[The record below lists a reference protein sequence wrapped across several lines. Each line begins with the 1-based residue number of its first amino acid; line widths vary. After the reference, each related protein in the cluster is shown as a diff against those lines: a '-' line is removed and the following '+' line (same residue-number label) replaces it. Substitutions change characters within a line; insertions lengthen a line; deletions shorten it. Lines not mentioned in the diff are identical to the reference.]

1 VYVCVCV
8 NVGLWLIVANC
19 TIQISFSIA
28 HALQSFKTKYPRAI
42 IKLQVQILNTTE
54 FADLSLTIERG
65 EVGNN

>member
-1 VYVCVCV
+1 MYMCVCV
-8 NVGLWLIVANC
+8 NVSLWLIVAYC

-28 HALQSFKTKYPRAI
+28 HTLQSFKTKYPKAI
-42 IKLQVQILNTTE
+42 IKLQVPILNTTQ